1 MRTKAKGSIMRIA
14 GNGPAAVIA
23 PTQEVASGERA
34 AAPVTPASA
43 PTEMASDVLKPAQA
57 ALAQMPEVDMDK
69 VAALKDA
76 LSRGE
81 IQFDPDRLAKLVQR
95 YHGGRG

>member
-14 GNGPAAVIA
+14 GSGPAAGLVPA
-23 PTQEVASGERA
+23 QEVASGERA
-34 AAPVTPASA
+34 AAPVTPAAA
-43 PTEMASDVLKPAQA
+43 PTGMASDVLKPAQA

-76 LSRGE
+76 LARGE
-81 IQFDPDRLAKLVQR
+81 VKFDADRLAQLIQR
-95 YHGGRG
+95 YHGGHG

>member
-14 GNGPAAVIA
+14 GNSPAAGLV
-23 PTQEVASGERA
+23 PVQEVASGERA

-76 LSRGE
+76 LARGE
-81 IQFDPDRLAKLVQR
+81 VRFDADRLAQLIQR
-95 YHGGRG
+95 YHGGHG